1 MKQRRIRLVF
11 TVILC
16 ILIIVPMYFRI
27 SQYLTIK
34 NVYDEI
40 YYDERGAINTSFLGR
55 GNVSLGKVDGIAS
68 WNRAD
73 AFDEKFPVSE
83 KYDEK
88 SLPTNMTN
96 MSLSFFFSEKRL
108 NISFGYVLSESVSIR
123 FYNQYYVGK
132 SELVRSIYFVD
143 GQNKISEKNKVKEY
157 LDKYNIDK
165 DTLEQF
171 YKKGMDDI
179 LLKDWFSVHKSRFF
193 KKNLGELIIKD
204 ELFSDL

>member
-16 ILIIVPMYFRI
+16 ILIIVPVYFRI

-34 NVYDEI
+34 NV
-40 YYDERGAINTSFLGR
+40 YDERGAINTSFLGR
-55 GNVSLGKVDGIAS
+55 GNVSLGKVDGIES

-143 GQNKISEKNKVKEY
+143 EQNKISEKNKIKEY

-165 DTLEQF
+165 DILEQF

-193 KKNLGELIIKD
+193 FLKSRRINY
-204 ELFSDL
+204 